1 MGMVTAIIDGTGS
14 LGACV
19 TGVAISEIQS
29 RFGWDGV
36 FVVLMV
42 AASGS
47 SLLLV
52 RLVKKELCPP
62 APQAQ
67 SAAYESLPSA
77 VET

>member
-1 MGMVTAIIDGTGS
+1 MVTAIIDGTGS

-52 RLVKKELCPP
+52 RLVKKEL
-62 APQAQ
+62 
-67 SAAYESLPSA
+67 
-77 VET
+77 